1 MLSWLILTTLE
12 TSVLIGVV
20 LVARP
25 LIRRAFGAVVACDLW
40 LIPAIGVLLPMR
52 PTRPETLVETIP
64 LPGAEVSRGVYSA
77 AETWTAPSAVPW
89 EALWLVG
96 IAIWVV
102 VQLARSA
109 RFRRSLLATATPF
122 VPSPALVELLDR
134 YGFRQERVFT
144 TELAG
149 APFVT
154 GLFNAKVFLPA
165 DFAQRFSAQEQQWI
179 MVHELTHIRRG
190 DLWARLLAEG
200 FRALFWFNPL
210 LHLAV
215 QSLRQDQE
223 YACDQTVVSRC
234 TSQERYR
241 YGRALML
248 GAGVQ
253 PQPSFV
259 TFFRNNKERYIMLGK
274 YRESRLNTFA
284 GTIVCLLIGVLSLTS
299 APRSIAQSAESAAFD
314 TTSITLARAEIHQ
327 VHFAANGEATM
338 RVVAADQTGQSQEWT
353 VVLGNSQELIAGG
366 FNPRSF
372 APGHGYLIA
381 GNRSVD
387 PNEHRLLAMSIT
399 RPDGSV
405 WRR

>member
-52 PTRPETLVETIP
+52 PTRPETLLETIP

-77 AETWTAPSAVPW
+77 AETWAAPSAVPW
-89 EALWLVG
+89 ETLWLVG
-96 IAIWVV
+96 MAIWVV
-102 VQLARSA
+102 VQLVRSA

-134 YGFRQERVFT
+134 YGFRRERVFT

-179 MVHELTHIRRG
+179 MVHELTHIGRG
-190 DLWARLLAEG
+190 DLWARLLAEA

-210 LHLAV
+210 MHLAV

-223 YACDQTVVSRC
+223 YACDQTVVTRC

-259 TFFRNNKERYIMLGK
+259 TFFRNNKERYAMLGK
-274 YRESRLNTFA
+274 YRESRFNTFVGA
-284 GTIVCLLIGVLSLTS
+284 IVCLMIGVFSLTS
-299 APRSIAQSAESAAFD
+299 APRSIAQSAEAVAFD
-314 TTSITLARAEIHQ
+314 PTPITLRAEIQ
-327 VHFAANGEATM
+327 MIRFVLPEATM
-338 RVVAADQTGQSQEWT
+338 RVVAADQTGYSQEWT
-353 VVLGNSQELIAGG
+353 VVLGNPSELIASGL
-366 FNPRSF
+366 NPRSLTL
-372 APGHGYLIA
+372 GHGYLIA
-381 GNRSVD
+381 GNRSSD
-387 PNEHRLLAMSIT
+387 PNEHRLLATSIT